1 MIDGCSR
8 RACNTRGQEDR
19 RRRPGKRIVVMAKY
33 PRAIDKAAGY
43 GSRRAGSDRWS
54 NHGRSPPNG
63 SMPTLRQGHAPIRE
77 RTRGGW
83 KASTAGSGSFV
94 YGFLAAYDRALRKA
108 GDIFA
113 RRMSSVSNRQPHDNP
128 GSCKVQPPPT
138 TPPGRQSTL
147 TP

>member
-1 MIDGCSR
+1 MANVSGQLICRRVRVVPGRIGPMEQSWPETAGQFNANAASR
-8 RACNTRGQEDR
+8 
-19 RRRPGKRIVVMAKY
+19 
-33 PRAIDKAAGY
+33 
-43 GSRRAGSDRWS
+43 
-54 NHGRSPPNG
+54 
-63 SMPTLRQGHAPIRE
+63 HAPIRE

-128 GSCKVQPPPT
+128 VSCKVQPPPT
-138 TPPGRQSTL
+138 TPPGRQATL